1 MLPVSNMAVVI
12 LLASHSLFGQ
22 KLDKTICLLCG
33 QVKKKK
39 PKTNKIS
46 DLTRSVF
53 VPGTPG
59 QKLASLSVT
68 LTFRVF
74 YEVNH
79 YPEGCQKYIS
89 VNYHVLG

>member
-1 MLPVSNMAVVI
+1 MK
-12 LLASHSLFGQ
+12 LLHLSALWTG
-22 KLDKTICLLCG
+22 G
-33 QVKKKK
+33 EKK

-59 QKLASLSVT
+59 QRLASLSVT

-74 YEVNH
+74 YEVFNH
-79 YPEGCQKYIS
+79 YPEVCQKYIS
-89 VNYHVLG
+89 VNYNVLG